1 MRSRASD
8 HAATGWTTLIPHVTP
23 KPHRAMDPD
32 ALKTPTAQRR
42 NSVAYPKRRLSISCL
57 TKTLPDD
64 LQREL
69 DCARIV
75 SRDVDHA
82 ERSVAQ
88 VRVRRSH
95 SWVIEDIEELA
106 A

>member
-1 MRSRASD
+1 MRSGASEP
-8 HAATGWTTLIPHVTP
+8 HGFTLPFP
-23 KPHRAMDPD
+23 QLRPRPHRTIDPH
-32 ALKTPTAQRR
+32 ALKTPAAQRR
-42 NSVAYPKRRLSISCL
+42 NSVAYPKRRLSISRL

-69 DCARIV
+69 DCPRIV
-75 SRDVDHA
+75 CRDVDHA
-82 ERSVAQ
+82 ERRVAQ

-95 SWVIEDIEELA
+95 NWVIEDIEELA